1 MREEQQETNRRLEN
15 LERRMESIEYRITII
30 LLPICSKIH
39 LIIKGDRTMQHKH
52 FFAIGGFVA
61 VALLTSCGAAKI
73 TDEQKAQISELRRQQ
88 ASLGEKIK
96 VRQSEIARLEAEIA
110 DRERAV
116 TKCNEEKLALEQR
129 LAKYPN
135 AWPDYTEPAKDTVK
149 TNTGKKK

>member
-1 MREEQQETNRRLEN
+1 
-15 LERRMESIEYRITII
+15 
-30 LLPICSKIH
+30 
-39 LIIKGDRTMQHKH
+39 MQHKH

-96 VRQSEIARLEAEIA
+96 VRQSEIARLETEIA

-135 AWPDYTEPAKDTVK
+135 AWPDYTEPVKDTVK